1 MSWPSSECPI
11 AEILKLPR
19 SGKWL
24 KSKRERERE
33 RETSV
38 SSLVRESVSLGWI
51 LGMSILKNSPG
62 DLARHRKLCPKIC
75 ETFHS
80 MNSEKM
86 KVTQSCPALC
96 DPMGCIQSM
105 EFSMPEYWSGYPIP
119 SPGDLPNP
127 RIKPRSPALQVDSLP
142 AEPQGKPK
150 DTGVGFLSLLQGI
163 FPTQGSNLGCLHCRR
178 IFCQLS
184 YQGSPWIWIVVSTRC
199 CFERICSLI
208 CQRWS
213 IAFQIGEDLYSV
225 IPMGIVRQP

>member
-33 RETSV
+33 IETSV

-184 YQGSPWIWIVVSTRC
+184 Y
-199 CFERICSLI
+199 
-208 CQRWS
+208 
-213 IAFQIGEDLYSV
+213 
-225 IPMGIVRQP
+225 